1 MAARLALLGDI
12 HGNLAAFG
20 AVLEAIDSM
29 GIGDALCAGDIV
41 MRGLEPE
48 QCVALLRERGWPSIR
63 GNTDV
68 KVISEPPRPKD
79 HPASSRKGSR
89 SWTIRQL
96 SSSSMAYLRS
106 LPDRLTH
113 ELDGH
118 RVVVVHGDS
127 DAGKT
132 LIDHD
137 TPDAVLASLAAD
149 LGADCLVSAHTHL
162 PFIRQIGTLLVVNPG
177 SAGEGTSSDRR
188 PAWGWL
194 EADESGLKAH
204 LERIERPLAR
214 VRVRPGV
221 STE

>member
-1 MAARLALLGDI
+1 MAARLALFGDI
-12 HGNLAAFG
+12 HGNLAAFS
-20 AVLEAIDSM
+20 AVLKAIDSL
-29 GIGDALCAGDIV
+29 GIEDALCAGDIV

-48 QCVALLRERGWPSIR
+48 QCVAMLRERGWPSIR

-68 KVISEPPRPKD
+68 KVTAEPPRPED

-96 SSSSMAYLRS
+96 SSPSMAYLRS

-113 ELDGH
+113 EIGGH

-132 LIDHD
+132 LIDHK
-137 TPDAVLASLAAD
+137 TPDGVLAALAAD
-149 LGADCLVSAHTHL
+149 LEADCLVSAHTHV
-162 PFIRQIGTLLVVNPG
+162 PFVRRVGRLLVVNPG
-177 SAGEGTSSDRR
+177 SAGEGTSHDRR

-194 EADESGLKAH
+194 EANDSGLKAH
-204 LERIERPLAR
+204 LERVERPLAR
-214 VRVRPGV
+214 VRLRPGV